1 MKVIFL
7 QDNGINE
14 SLSVTDVAGLL
25 EDRGHECDLFIEH
38 NERDFYGE
46 VERSRPGLIVIPM
59 DVWGEKKAIDMA
71 GKVKQRVDA
80 PIVFA
85 GTYPLLMPEI
95 IERRG
100 VDIVC
105 VGEAEFPI
113 LELAEHIEQGKD
125 YYDIPNLHVRRN
137 GDIIRND
144 MRPLLQDLDQ
154 LPLPDRGIYFKY
166 RFLRDF
172 SIKRFTSGRG
182 CPNACSFCYNAKF
195 REIYR
200 GHGKYVR
207 RKSVRRVIDEIEEMK
222 RIAPMRS
229 IHFSDD
235 LFTDNKKWVLEFCR
249 EYSAR
254 FDVPWTC
261 NTAVHAVDEEMVD
274 AIKRAGC
281 FGIAMGVETGREFL
295 RMDTLNKPYRDRQV
309 LRVARMIKDKGLYL
323 TSFNMIALPNESIE
337 DALVTV
343 RLNRFLRSDNVR
355 VFFLSP
361 IPRTRLT
368 ENAISEGLLRENY
381 DREGAQ
387 VLTPE
392 IHSSQMEKLQTLYYL
407 YDVALISPFF
417 EKLVT
422 RMLGARVP
430 GIIKFLLLLPRMLR
444 EQKFFNISLFSG
456 IKYFLNTTLPQN
468 RTKNFNNYLP

>member
-25 EDRGHECDLFIEH
+25 ESRGHECDLFLER

-46 VERSRPGLIVIPM
+46 VERSAPGLVVIPM

-71 GKVKQRVDA
+71 EKVKERIDT

-105 VGEAEFPI
+105 IGEAEYPI
-113 LELAEHIEQGKD
+113 LELAERIENGED
-125 YYDIPNLHVRRN
+125 YSDVPNLHVRVDGGIRRN
-137 GDIIRND
+137 P
-144 MRPLLQDLDQ
+144 MRPLLQDLDE

-166 RFLRDF
+166 PFLRDI
-172 SIKRFTSGRG
+172 SVKRFTSGRG

-200 GHGKYVR
+200 GHGRYVR
-207 RKSVRRVIDEIEEMK
+207 RKSVGRVIDEIAEMK

-235 LFTDNKKWVLEFCR
+235 LFTDNKKWVLEFCER
-249 EYSAR
+249 YAGR

-261 NTAVHAVDEEMVD
+261 NTAVHAVDEEMI
-274 AIKRAGC
+274 AAMKRARC

-309 LRVARMIKDKGLYL
+309 LRVARMIKDNGLYL
-323 TSFNMIALPNESIE
+323 TSFNMIALPNETVE

-343 RLNRFLRSDNVR
+343 RLNRFLRADNVR

-361 IPRTRLT
+361 IPRTKLAD
-368 ENAISEGLLRENY
+368 EAISHGLLRENY
-381 DREGAQ
+381 DRDGAQ

-392 IHSSQMEKLQTLYYL
+392 IHSSQSERLQTLYYL
-407 YDVALISPFF
+407 YDVALLSGVT

-422 RMLGARVP
+422 RLLGVRVP
-430 GIIKFLLLLPRMLR
+430 GIVRFFLLIPRMLR
-444 EQKFFNISLFSG
+444 EQKFFNISLVSG
-456 IKYFLNTTLPQN
+456 IKFFLNTTLPQN